1 MLPTTTLHPEKG
13 GPKTA
18 AADATATTAAKYVKR
33 HVGEAAEHV
42 VFPLHEALLKKNLKD
57 PANMHSER
65 WFWAG
70 IGMTG
75 VGGLLFMLS

>member
-1 MLPTTTLHPEKG
+1 MLPTTTLHPENG
-13 GPKTA
+13 ASKTA
-18 AADATATTAAKYVKR
+18 SVDATTATAAKYVKR

-42 VFPLHEALLKKNLKD
+42 VFPVHEALLKKNLKV
-57 PANMHSER
+57 PTNMHSER

-75 VGGLLFMLS
+75 LGGVLFMLS